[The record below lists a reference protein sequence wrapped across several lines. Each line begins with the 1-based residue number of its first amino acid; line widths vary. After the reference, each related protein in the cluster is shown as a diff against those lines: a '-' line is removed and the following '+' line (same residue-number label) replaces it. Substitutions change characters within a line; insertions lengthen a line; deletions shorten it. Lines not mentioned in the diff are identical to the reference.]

1 MESST
6 TEPIDTKLL
15 KRKPDGVLD
24 IAGELRESASY
35 LRVACPDQRA
45 LIRHI
50 EYLADQA
57 EARDDL

>member
-1 MESST
+1 MESSIK
-6 TEPIDTKLL
+6 PIDTTLF
-15 KRKPDGVLD
+15 KRTADGQID

-35 LRVACPDQRA
+35 LRVACPDQRT

-50 EYLADQA
+50 EYLADQL